1 MSTIRDF
8 YAKKTSPVKNPLP
21 TKKQSP
27 VKKPLPIKKPS
38 PVKPPLPIKK
48 QGTCGAPS
56 LARNRPVKKQQ
67 IVSKIIK
74 NPVGRAI
81 LSCDEGFTNCNG
93 PTCVDLTTSIT
104 DCGYCGNNCIYPF
117 EYCCGCDGCRAANT
131 DTANS

>member
-27 VKKPLPIKKPS
+27 VKKPLPTKKSSPVKKPLPIKKPS
-38 PVKPPLPIKK
+38 PVKTPLPIKK

-74 NPVGRAI
+74 NPVGRR
-81 LSCDEGFTNCNG
+81 SR
-93 PTCVDLTTSIT
+93 TTFS
-104 DCGYCGNNCIYPF
+104 
-117 EYCCGCDGCRAANT
+117 AL
-131 DTANS
+131 